1 MADDIS
7 LVVGVDYTELTGL
20 VKTTDQT
27 KKALGSIS
35 REFARTGDQRQYMRG
50 INQLVVAQKRLD
62 EASRLSRSE
71 IMKLGAQMQQE
82 AKFAQALTNA
92 TMGLSN
98 AQMAATKSSN
108 RMGVVT
114 QQAGYQVSDFIVQV
128 QSGTNAF
135 VAFGQQASQLVGVLP
150 LIASPLGL
158 TAGAAVALSAGL
170 GIAIPLVTAIGAAI
184 SRSGE
189 AAKEAT
195 KDLKTYEDAIES
207 LTKRADDFQKKRLSL
222 TTEFDED
229 VLIASEKR
237 IKLVN
242 LIAQKQIESLSYTGK
257 DLELSQNL
265 IATLEEQ
272 LSKESEIVSKAVKR
286 NRLEEERLQKV
297 KAAAEWESGAEERRL
312 EFLKRRDDF
321 LGYFNSQIEANAKAE
336 QDAIKKAEKL
346 EKGRQKAT
354 EDSFN
359 ALMKSIEANDRANE
373 QIERANK
380 RAEEKQKSINA
391 GARDR
396 LRLLDQQNNVLEY
409 QIKYGTES
417 ERVEALKNYH
427 TLTNLRLSL
436 EKQGVD
442 ESIVRVLVNQQE
454 KLLTN
459 KSILQDINEE
469 AKTLKR
475 LMEVDY
481 IAIDPESQLME
492 MSLTPSKQRG
502 PEEPKDK
509 EKRDP
514 VAELRKQLDVEEAL
528 VGKTEARKRV
538 IQALGVDYK
547 KYGKDTINSL
557 EAQINRTI
565 ILQRLEEDRIQKL
578 EDARQKQKEVADDIA
593 GSMGDAFM
601 SIVDGTKSVKD
612 AFRDMARYI
621 IGRLYEILVV
631 EQMVQ
636 SISGAI
642 QGAMIGPVQG
652 PMLPSANGNVFS
664 NGSVVPYANGG
675 VVGSPVYFPMAG
687 GRTGLMGEAGPE
699 AIMPLKRG
707 KNGKLGVQADGG
719 GDITINQNFNFSANG
734 DESVKKIIAQ
744 QAPKIAQMTQQQI
757 MDSRRRG
764 GQMKA
769 VFG

>member
-396 LRLLDQQNNVLEY
+396 LRLLDQQNHVLEY
-409 QIKYGTES
+409 QIRYGTES

-442 ESIVRVLVNQQE
+442 ESIVRVLVDQQE

-514 VAELRKQLDVEEAL
+514 VAELKKQLAVEEAL

-538 IQALGVDYK
+538 IQTLGVDYK
-547 KYGKDTINSL
+547 KYGTDTINSL

-652 PMLPSANGNVFS
+652 PPAPNANGNVFS

-707 KNGKLGVQADGG
+707 KNGQLGVQAEGG
-719 GDITINQNFNFSANG
+719 GDITIHQNFNFAANG